1 MDRDRVFCLL
11 SKTFNRRFFEN
22 CLIMHRASQILGL
35 TICFFN
41 DYYDLGFL
49 FVRIFIEG
57 PIALGGKKGQ
67 Q

>member
-1 MDRDRVFCLL
+1 
-11 SKTFNRRFFEN
+11 
-22 CLIMHRASQILGL
+22 MHRASQILGL